1 MNAELQD
8 RQVRPRRSILLIAAT
23 TFALMAS
30 AVGVAP
36 SNANTTRQVPTNAT
50 QSTLISQ
57 LIVTYEQGVP
67 PIDEI
72 GGSTSS
78 EVITDTK
85 LSPGNSLGNFT
96 YTVNLA
102 GPMTIEEAE
111 KISLE
116 LEASPLVKT
125 ASPDRQITLSDTVQ
139 TNQFAPI
146 VTNTQQITSGLWGLD
161 RIDQVSLP
169 LDNKYKYD
177 STGKGVSAYVVDTGI
192 KPHSD
197 FGNRIASGYSAINDG
212 LGTVD
217 CNGHGSH
224 VAGILG
230 GATYGVA
237 KEVTLIPV
245 RVFPCSK
252 STSTSNVIAGINW
265 ILDHHV
271 SGPGVVNMSLGG
283 TFDTALDAAVTN
295 LLNDGLTV
303 VVASG
308 NESVDACNS
317 TPASTL
323 GTITVNSL
331 DSNDLDSDFSNYG
344 PCTDI
349 YAPGSGIKSV
359 GIAGDTS
366 TATLSGTSMA
376 TPFVAGAV
384 ARLFQ
389 ENPDFSRTQVIE
401 KLFANATAYNS
412 GIANDATR
420 MLFTPVVAPEIVA
433 QNAAAEGIRL
443 ATIEAAAESVRLAEV
458 ARVAEVERLAN
469 EKAAADKLAADQKA
483 AADKL
488 AADQKAAADKLVA
501 DKALADKAAALSKI
515 SKSLKIK
522 VLTSKRFSI
531 SVTTPAG
538 SKTIIQRKVGG
549 IWKTLSTTSAVKSRV
564 VKVANSGYYRVQI
577 KSTTGTVTSK
587 TYRVK

>member
-1 MNAELQD
+1 MIAELKV
-8 RQVRPRRSILLIAAT
+8 RHVRPRRPIYLIAT
-23 TFALMAS
+23 TAFALMAS
-30 AVGVAP
+30 AFGVAP
-36 SNANTTRQVPTNAT
+36 SNANTTPQVPNNAT

-78 EVITDTK
+78 EVITNTK
-85 LSPGNSLGNFT
+85 LSPGKSLGNFT
-96 YTVNLA
+96 HTVNLA
-102 GPMTIEEAE
+102 SPMTIEEAE

-116 LEASPLVKT
+116 LQASPLVKI

-146 VTNTQQITSGLWGLD
+146 VTNTQQISSGLWGLD

-169 LDNKYKYD
+169 LDSKYKYD
-177 STGKGVSAYVVDTGI
+177 STGKGVSAYVIDTGI

-265 ILDHHV
+265 ILNHHV

-283 TFDTALDAAVTN
+283 KKDTALDAAVTN

-317 TPASTL
+317 TPARTL

-331 DSNDLDSDFSNYG
+331 DSDDLNSDFTNYG
-344 PCTDI
+344 QCTDI

-359 GIAGDTS
+359 GIAGESS
-366 TATLSGTSMA
+366 TATMSGTSMA

-401 KLFANATAYNS
+401 KLFANASTFNS

-443 ATIEAAAESVRLAEV
+443 ATIEAAAEGVRL
-458 ARVAEVERLAN
+458 AEVERLAAD
-469 EKAAADKLAADQKA
+469 KAAADKAAADKA
-483 AADKL
+483 AADK
-488 AADQKAAADKLVA
+488 AAADKA
-501 DKALADKAAALSKI
+501 AADKAAALSKI

-522 VLTSKRFSI
+522 VLSSKRISI
-531 SVTTPAG
+531 SATTPVG

-549 IWKTLSTTSAVKSRV
+549 VWKTLSTVSSTKSRL
-564 VKVANSGYYRVQI
+564 VKVSKSGYYRVQI
-577 KSTTGTVTSK
+577 KSPSGMVTSK
-587 TYRVK
+587 IYRVK